1 MVYISGGN
9 ELLDPAAI
17 FARLGIKTG
26 SKVADLGCG
35 GAGHFVVPVAKLVGD
50 HRIVYAVDI
59 LKSALK
65 TAVSNARLDGINN
78 IRPVWSNLEIIGAT
92 KIKSSSLDFALLIN
106 ILFQSRNRENIIHEA
121 YRLLK
126 KEGKLLVIDWNQ
138 NLSSFGPPPEDRVK
152 PEEVKKFA
160 KKAKFEL
167 IDAFEAGTY
176 HYGLIFQK

>member
-17 FARLGIKTG
+17 FARLGLKTG

-35 GAGHFVVPVAKLVGD
+35 GAGHFIVPAARIVGE
-50 HRIVYAVDI
+50 HRIAYAVDI
-59 LKSALK
+59 LKSALRSVTSK
-65 TAVSNARLDGINN
+65 ARLEGINN

-92 KIKSSSLDFALLIN
+92 KIKEGSLDFALLIN
-106 ILFQSRNRENIIHEA
+106 ILFQSKNRDNIIHEA

-138 NLSSFGPPPEDRVK
+138 NLASFGPPPEDRVL
-152 PEEVKKFA
+152 PEEVKKNA